1 MIKEETVMFD
11 NFRENFKEKANDL
24 RWKATY
30 KWREFKSWVKRN
42 PEEAAVVIPAA
53 CGLILKLTKMVLVS
67 RKKDMQL
74 EEERELKE
82 NYCYD
87 RALGHYWQ
95 LRRALTNR
103 EWREIEERKEAGETL
118 GSILESMRV
127 LK

>member
-1 MIKEETVMFD
+1 MFD
-11 NFRENFKEKANDL
+11 NFRENVKEKANDL

-118 GSILESMRV
+118 GAILESMRV